1 MRNDKDQA
9 FYTKKIIEKSN
20 HRLSQLPMELYL
32 LINKFR
38 YISYSIKKLNIS
50 NCVINKRIR
59 YLFLKDVRLR
69 RNVRI

>member
-20 HRLSQLPMELYL
+20 NRLSQLPMELYL

-38 YISYSIKKLNIS
+38 YINYSIKKLNIS